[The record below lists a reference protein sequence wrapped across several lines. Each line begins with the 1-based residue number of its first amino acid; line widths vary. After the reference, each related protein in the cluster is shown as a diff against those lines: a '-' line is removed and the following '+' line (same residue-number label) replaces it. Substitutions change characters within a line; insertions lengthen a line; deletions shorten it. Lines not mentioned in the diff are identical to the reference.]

1 MAQDGSHHAGLNPVA
16 AEPPG
21 AAVIAKGYRR
31 YVLLL
36 FLLVQMTAIV
46 DRQVLAIL
54 AEPIKLEFG
63 LSDFQLGALTGLAF
77 ALFYTTMGIPIAA
90 WVDRGNRR
98 NVIALALAVWSALT
112 ALSGVAAN
120 YWHLLLLR
128 IGVGAGEA
136 AVQPSMVSMIS
147 DYYAPEE
154 RAGAV
159 AIAAVGVSLALLIG
173 FPAGGWIGDQYGW
186 RMAFIALGL
195 PGVLLAL
202 VVRLTLREPTRGAS
216 EGRVAEA
223 EAPPVIDVFR
233 FVLRSPTI
241 RHMLATGALVI
252 FAFYSLSQW
261 LPTFFRRSHDMSGTE
276 VGIAIGLLIGVGG
289 GLGTLLGGWLSDLF
303 SRRDVRWSLWL
314 SATIFA
320 VAFPF
325 YFVAIMIENKW
336 LALAALFIPAMASL
350 FATGPL
356 VALLQGLVKLRMRAM
371 VVAIFLLATNL
382 IGVGLGP
389 LAIGLISDLLS
400 TRLGSESLRY
410 ALLPIPFLM
419 LWAAVHLVLA
429 ARTQREDLARALAAT
444 NHE

>member
-1 MAQDGSHHAGLNPVA
+1 MAQDGSHDVVPGPA
-16 AEPPG
+16 AAKPLG
-21 AAVIAKGYRR
+21 AATFTEGYRR

-36 FLLVQMTAIV
+36 FLLVQMMAIV

-54 AEPIKLEFG
+54 AEPIKMEFG
-63 LSDFQLGALTGLAF
+63 LSDFQLGPLTGLAF
-77 ALFYTTMGIPIAA
+77 ALFYATMGIPIAA

-120 YWHLLLLR
+120 FWHLLLLR
-128 IGVGAGEA
+128 FGVGAGEA
-136 AVQPSMVSMIS
+136 AVQPGMVSMIS
-147 DYYAPEE
+147 DYYAPGE

-159 AIAAVGVSLALLIG
+159 AIAAVGVSIALLVG
-173 FPAGGWIGDQYGW
+173 FPVGGWIGDQYGW

-195 PGVLLAL
+195 PGILLAL

-216 EGRVAEA
+216 EGRTAET
-223 EAPPVIDVFR
+223 EAPGVFAVFR

-241 RHMLATGALVI
+241 RHMLAAGALII

-261 LPTFFRRSHDMSGTE
+261 LPTFFRRSHGMSGTE

-289 GLGTLLGGWLSDLF
+289 GLGTFLGGWLSDMF
-303 SRRDVRWSLWL
+303 SRRDIRWSLWL
-314 SATIFA
+314 SAIIFA
-320 VAFPF
+320 FAFPF
-325 YFVAIMIENKW
+325 YFVAIMIADKW
-336 LALAALFIPAMASL
+336 SALAALFIPAMASL

-382 IGVGLGP
+382 VGVGLGP

-400 TRLGSESLRY
+400 ARLGSESLRY
-410 ALLPIPFLM
+410 ALLPIPFLT
-419 LWAAVHLVLA
+419 LWAALHLVLA
-429 ARTQREDLARALAAT
+429 ARTQREDLARALAA
-444 NHE
+444 

>member
-1 MAQDGSHHAGLNPVA
+1 MAQDGSRDAVLDPA
-16 AEPPG
+16 AAKSPG
-21 AAVIAKGYRR
+21 AATFTAGYRR

-36 FLLVQMTAIV
+36 FLLVQMVAIV

-54 AEPIKLEFG
+54 AEPIKMEFG

-77 ALFYTTMGIPIAA
+77 ALFYSTMGIPVAA

-98 NVIALALAVWSALT
+98 NIIALALAVWSALT

-120 YWHLLLLR
+120 FWHLLLLR

-136 AVQPSMVSMIS
+136 AVQPGMIS
-147 DYYAPEE
+147 MTSDFYAPDE

-159 AIAAVGVSLALLIG
+159 AVVAVGVSVALLIG
-173 FPAGGWIGDQYGW
+173 FPVGGWIGDQYGW

-195 PGVLLAL
+195 PGILLAL
-202 VVRLTLREPTRGAS
+202 VVRLTLREPPRGAS

-223 EAPPVIDVFR
+223 EAPGVIAVFR
-233 FVLRSPTI
+233 FVLRAPTI
-241 RHMLATGALVI
+241 RHMLAAGALII

-261 LPTFFRRSHDMSGTE
+261 LPTFFRRSHGMSGTE

-289 GLGTLLGGWLSDLF
+289 GLGTFLGGWLSDKV
-303 SRRDVRWSLWL
+303 SRRDERWSLWL
-314 SATIFA
+314 SAAVFA
-320 VAFPF
+320 IAFPF
-325 YFVAIMIENKW
+325 YFVAIMIPDKW
-336 LALAALFIPAMASL
+336 SALAALFIPAMAGL

-356 VALLQGLVKLRMRAM
+356 AALLQGLVKLRMRAM
-371 VVAIFLLATNL
+371 VVAIFLLVTNL

-400 TRLGSESLRY
+400 ARLGSESLRY

-419 LWAAVHLVLA
+419 LWAALHLVLA
-429 ARTQREDLARALAAT
+429 ARTQREDLARAFAA
-444 NHE
+444 

>member
-1 MAQDGSHHAGLNPVA
+1 MARDRSSDVIMAS
-16 AEPPG
+16 G
-21 AAVIAKGYRR
+21 AAQPSGAAIFTAGYRR

-36 FLLVQMTAIV
+36 FLLVQMMAIV

-77 ALFYTTMGIPIAA
+77 ALFYSTMGIPIAA

-120 YWHLLLLR
+120 FMHLLLLR

-136 AVQPSMVSMIS
+136 AVQPSMVSMLS
-147 DYYAPEE
+147 DYYPPEQ

-159 AIAAVGVSLALLIG
+159 AIAAIGVNIALLVG
-173 FPAGGWIGDQYGW
+173 FPVGGWIGDQYGW
-186 RMAFIALGL
+186 RMAFIALGV
-195 PGVLLAL
+195 PGVLLAVL
-202 VVRLTLREPTRGAS
+202 VRLTMREPPRGAS
-216 EGRVAEA
+216 EGRIAEA
-223 EAPPVIDVFR
+223 EAPAVFAVFR
-233 FVLRSPTI
+233 FVLVSPTM
-241 RHMLATGALVI
+241 RHMLAAGALII

-261 LPTFFRRSHDMSGTE
+261 LPTFFRRSHGMSGTE
-276 VGIAIGLLIGVGG
+276 VGIAIGLLIGIGG
-289 GLGTLLGGWLSDLF
+289 GLGTFLGGWLSDRF

-314 SATIFA
+314 SATVFA
-320 VAFPF
+320 FAFPF
-325 YFVAIMIENKW
+325 YFLAIMIPDKW
-336 LALAALFIPAMASL
+336 LALAALVIPAMASL

-382 IGVGLGP
+382 VGVGLGP

-400 TRLGSESLRY
+400 ARLGSESLRY

-419 LWAAVHLVLA
+419 LWAALHLVFA
-429 ARTQREDLARALAAT
+429 ARTQREDLARALAA
-444 NHE
+444 

>member
-1 MAQDGSHHAGLNPVA
+1 MKIDRAGRTASLVRGA

-21 AAVIAKGYRR
+21 AAVFTAGYRR

-36 FLLVQMTAIV
+36 FLLVQMIAIV

-54 AEPIKLEFG
+54 AEPIKMEFG

-120 YWHLLLLR
+120 FLHLLLLR

-147 DYYAPEE
+147 DYYSPEE

-159 AIAAVGVSLALLIG
+159 AIAAMGVSIALLVG
-173 FPAGGWIGDQYGW
+173 FPIGGWIGDQYGW
-186 RMAFIALGL
+186 RIAFIVLGL
-195 PGVLLAL
+195 PGILLAL
-202 VVRLTLREPTRGAS
+202 VVRLTLREPLRGAS
-216 EGRVAEA
+216 EGRIAEDEVPGVFA
-223 EAPPVIDVFR
+223 VFR
-233 FVLRSPTI
+233 FVLLAPTI
-241 RHMLATGALVI
+241 RHMLAAGALII
-252 FAFYSLSQW
+252 FAFYGLTQW
-261 LPTFFRRSHDMSGTE
+261 LPTFFRRSHGMSGTE
-276 VGIAIGLLIGVGG
+276 VGIAIGLLIGVAG
-289 GLGTLLGGWLSDLF
+289 GLGTFLGGWLSDIF

-314 SATIFA
+314 SAIVF
-320 VAFPF
+320 VFAFPF
-325 YFVAIMIENKW
+325 YFVAIMIANKW
-336 LALAALFIPAMASL
+336 LAIAALVIPAMSSL

-356 VALLQGLVKLRMRAM
+356 VALLQGLVKIRMRAM

-389 LAIGLISDLLS
+389 LLIGLISDVLS
-400 TRLGSESLRY
+400 ARLGSESLRF
-410 ALLPIPFLM
+410 ALLPIPFLV
-419 LWAAVHLVLA
+419 LWAALHLVLA
-429 ARTQREDLARALAAT
+429 ARTQRADLARALAA
-444 NHE
+444 